1 MTLAQHV
8 LLRISNQMKTLSQK
22 GQWLIFCKIH

>member
-22 GQWLIFCKIH
+22 GQWLIFSKIH